1 MKNLSIRYEYV
12 QKGQIGREVLM
23 RDVSTDYTE
32 QSTEIK
38 DEEIVEK

>member
-1 MKNLSIRYEYV
+1 MVEKPKYWIRIYKLLY

-32 QSTEIK
+32 QSANY
-38 DEEIVEK
+38 